1 MNNEVDRPDRT
12 GRRLHGLMET
22 FELDQVINWL
32 QDEAE
37 YNHKGHNALTLVKN
51 PVLRLV
57 MIVMQKGS
65 RLHEHHA
72 PGPITLTV
80 LRGKLRFTLEPEGL
94 NERVELERE
103 QFLVLEEPRQH
114 EVIALEE
121 SAILLTILN
130 TRAASPMPENDE
142 NNEARIYE
150 SIGG

>member
-22 FELDQVINWL
+22 FELEQVISWL

-65 RLHEHHA
+65 QLHEHHA
-72 PGPITLTV
+72 PGQITVWV
-80 LRGKLRFTLEPEGL
+80 LRGKVRFTLEPEGL
-94 NERVELERE
+94 NEQVELDKE
-103 QFLVLEEPRQH
+103 QLLVLEEARQH
-114 EVIALEE
+114 AVLALEE

-130 TRAASPMPENDE
+130 IKSDAA
-142 NNEARIYE
+142 IL
-150 SIGG
+150 